1 MTMEQ
6 QFKLKQIENA
16 LRDPESK
23 KEDIITVFLALQRQ
37 CFVLGNSMSN
47 LVKKWPTPTI
57 QVPPTTDEDPYKF
70 GTSSATKG

>member
-37 CFVLGNSMSN
+37 NFALSNTVSN
-47 LVKKWPTPTI
+47 LVQKWPTVTS
-57 QVPPTTDEDPYKF
+57 QDPPTTKEGPLKF
-70 GTSSATKG
+70 GTLSETKD